1 MGAGMDLRVGDRRQ
15 RDRRL
20 LPRDGVDRRRGD
32 RRRALAGAG
41 VLAVMTWAASVAP
54 AEAQIY
60 TRRNANGVVEATN
73 VPDAG
78 DFRLTYIGKGTLIH
92 SAAFRLRPNYNGE
105 FNHHIEAAAAL
116 HGVSTEL
123 VRAVIQVES
132 EFDPLA
138 RSSKGAQGLM
148 QLMPDT
154 ARRLGVANAF
164 DARQNIFGGARYL
177 RQLLDMFQGDVALA
191 TAAYNAGEN
200 AVVRYKGVPPYR
212 ETRGYVQKIQS
223 LLSGFTSA
231 LVPPVQA
238 ASFFTPT
245 AGGLEAV
252 VASIRASGASAKAP
266 DARRVAAAPGK
277 PARVTPA
284 RPRVF
289 YKWTDASGVVHVG
302 QTPPSEGT
310 VYTMIRALD

>member
-1 MGAGMDLRVGDRRQ
+1 MWDQVERRVGQRRQGERRAAARGGADRRQGDRRMA
-15 RDRRL
+15 R
-20 LPRDGVDRRRGD
+20 
-32 RRRALAGAG
+32 AGAG
-41 VLAVMTWAASVAP
+41 VLAAAVSLAAVS

-60 TRRNANGVVEATN
+60 TRRNSNGTVEATN
-73 VPDAG
+73 VPDAS

-154 ARRLGVANAF
+154 ARRMGVANAF
-164 DARQNIFGGARYL
+164 DPRQNIFGGVRYL
-177 RQLLDMFQGDVALA
+177 RQLLDMFSGDVALTA
-191 TAAYNAGEN
+191 AAYNAGEN
-200 AVVRYKGVPPYR
+200 AVARYKGVPPFR
-212 ETRGYVQKIQS
+212 ETRGYVEKVQV
-223 LLSGFTSA
+223 LLSGF
-231 LVPPVQA
+231 VPPVQA

-245 AGGLEAV
+245 TGGIEAA
-252 VASIRASGASAKAP
+252 VASIRAPSPAA
-266 DARRVAAAPGK
+266 ARRTVTA
-277 PARVTPA
+277 PARPARPAPA

-289 YKWTDASGVVHVG
+289 YKWTDAGGVVHVG
-302 QTPPSEGT
+302 QTPPSEGI

>member
-1 MGAGMDLRVGDRRQ
+1 MWDQVERRVTDRRQGERRAVSRGGTDRRQGDRR
-15 RDRRL
+15 L
-20 LPRDGVDRRRGD
+20 G
-32 RRRALAGAG
+32 LAAGTG
-41 VLAVMTWAASVAP
+41 VLAAAIGLSSVS

-60 TRRNANGVVEATN
+60 TRRNSNGTVEATN
-73 VPDAG
+73 VPDAA

-105 FNHHIEAAAAL
+105 FNQHIEAAAAL

-154 ARRLGVANAF
+154 ARRMGVANAF
-164 DARQNIFGGARYL
+164 DARQNIFGGVRYL
-177 RQLLDMFQGDVALA
+177 RLLLDMFRGDVALTA
-191 TAAYNAGEN
+191 AAYNAGEN
-200 AVVRYKGVPPYR
+200 AVARYKGVPPFR
-212 ETRGYVQKIQS
+212 ETRGYVEKVQS
-223 LLSGFTSA
+223 LLSGF
-231 LVPPVQA
+231 VPTVQA
-238 ASFFTPT
+238 ASFITPT
-245 AGGLEAV
+245 TGGLEAAI
-252 VASIRASGASAKAP
+252 ASIRAPSAAA
-266 DARRVAAAPGK
+266 ARRPVAVPK
-277 PARVTPA
+277 RSARVTPA

-302 QTPPSEGT
+302 QTPPSEGI

>member
-1 MGAGMDLRVGDRRQ
+1 MWSGMERRAAERRQ
-15 RDRRL
+15 GERRRV
-20 LPRDGVDRRRGD
+20 PRGVPDRRRGD
-32 RRRALAGAG
+32 RRQALGLAGTGA
-41 VLAVMTWAASVAP
+41 LMAAMTLGAASDP

-60 TRRNANGVVEATN
+60 TRRNANGTVEATN
-73 VPDAG
+73 VTDAA

-105 FNHHIEAAAAL
+105 FNQHIEAAAAL

-154 ARRLGVANAF
+154 ARRLGVANAL
-164 DARQNIFGGARYL
+164 DPRQNIFGGVRYL
-177 RQLLDMFQGDVALA
+177 RQLLDMFQGDVALTA
-191 TAAYNAGEN
+191 AAYNAGEN
-200 AVVRYKGVPPYR
+200 AVVRFKGVPPYR
-212 ETRGYVQKIQS
+212 ETRGYVEKVQA

-231 LVPPVQA
+231 LMPPVQA

-245 AGGLEAV
+245 AGGLDAAI
-252 VASIRASGASAKAP
+252 ASIRAPSPSA
-266 DARRVAAAPGK
+266 ARRPAAAPSR

-289 YKWTDASGVVHVG
+289 YKCTDASGVVHVG
-302 QTPPSEGT
+302 QAPPSEGI
-310 VYTMIRALD
+310 VHTMIRALD

>member
-1 MGAGMDLRVGDRRQ
+1 MWDQVERRVTDRRQ
-15 RDRRL
+15 GERRAAPRGGADRRQA
-20 LPRDGVDRRRGD
+20 DRRMGR
-32 RRRALAGAG
+32 AGAS
-41 VLAVMTWAASVAP
+41 VLAAAMGLTAVS

-60 TRRNANGVVEATN
+60 TRRNSNGTVEATN
-73 VPDAG
+73 VPDAA

-105 FNHHIEAAAAL
+105 FNHHIDAAATL

-154 ARRLGVANAF
+154 ARRMGVANAF
-164 DARQNIFGGARYL
+164 DPRQNIFGGVRYL
-177 RQLLDMFQGDVALA
+177 RQLLDLFRGDVALTA
-191 TAAYNAGEN
+191 AAYNAGEN
-200 AVVRYKGVPPYR
+200 AVTRYGGVPPFR
-212 ETRGYVQKIQS
+212 ETRGYVQKVQS
-223 LLSGFTSA
+223 LLSGF
-231 LVPPVQA
+231 VPPVPA
-238 ASFFTPT
+238 ASFITPT
-245 AGGLEAV
+245 AGGIEAA
-252 VASIRASGASAKAP
+252 VASIRVSSPTA
-266 DARRVAAAPGK
+266 ARRPVAAPAR

-289 YKWTDASGVVHVG
+289 YKWTDAGGVVHVG
-302 QTPPSEGT
+302 QTPPSEGI

>member
-1 MGAGMDLRVGDRRQ
+1 MWDQVERRVGDRRQ
-15 RDRRL
+15 GERRE
-20 LPRDGVDRRRGD
+20 PSRAGAGRRQGD
-32 RRRALAGAG
+32 RRVGMAGAG
-41 VLAVMTWAASVAP
+41 VLAAAMGMTAAS

-60 TRRNANGVVEATN
+60 TRKNANGVVEATN

-92 SAAFRLRPNYNGE
+92 SAGFRLRPNYNGE
-105 FNHHIEAAAAL
+105 FNQHIEAAAAL
-116 HGVSTEL
+116 HGVSTDL
-123 VRAVIQVES
+123 IRAVIQVES

-164 DARQNIFGGARYL
+164 DARQNIFGGVRYL

-191 TAAYNAGEN
+191 TAGYNAGEN

-223 LLSGFTSA
+223 LLNGFTSA
-231 LVPPVQA
+231 LLPPVQA

-245 AGGLEAV
+245 AGGLDAA
-252 VASIRASGASAKAP
+252 VASLRASSAGAQAP
-266 DARRVAAAPGK
+266 AARRVAAAPGK
-277 PARVTPA
+277 SARMTPA

>member
-1 MGAGMDLRVGDRRQ
+1 MGMAGTTVLAAAMGMGA
-15 RDRRL
+15 
-20 LPRDGVDRRRGD
+20 
-32 RRRALAGAG
+32 
-41 VLAVMTWAASVAP
+41 AASAD
-54 AEAQIY
+54 AQIY
-60 TRRNANGVVEATN
+60 TRKNANGVVEATN
-73 VPDAG
+73 VPDAA

-105 FNHHIEAAAAL
+105 FNQHIEAAAAL

-164 DARQNIFGGARYL
+164 DARQNIFGGTRYL
-177 RQLLDMFQGDVALA
+177 RQLLDMFQGDVYLA

-245 AGGLEAV
+245 TGGLEAA
-252 VASIRASGASAKAP
+252 VASIRASGTAVARRSVAAPAKA
-266 DARRVAAAPGK
+266 G
-277 PARVTPA
+277 RVTPA

-289 YKWTDASGVVHVG
+289 YKWTDAGGIVHVG
-302 QTPPSEGT
+302 QTPPSEGV

>member
-1 MGAGMDLRVGDRRQ
+1 MWDQVERRVGDRRQ
-15 RDRRL
+15 GERRE
-20 LPRDGVDRRRGD
+20 PSRAGAGRRQGD
-32 RRRALAGAG
+32 RRMGMAGAG
-41 VLAVMTWAASVAP
+41 VLAAAMSMAAVSAD
-54 AEAQIY
+54 AQIY
-60 TRRNANGVVEATN
+60 TRKNANGVVEATN

-92 SAAFRLRPNYNGE
+92 SAGFRLRPNYNGE

-116 HGVSTEL
+116 HGVSTDL
-123 VRAVIQVES
+123 IRAVIQVES

-164 DARQNIFGGARYL
+164 DARQNIFGGVRYL

-191 TAAYNAGEN
+191 TAGYNAGEN

-223 LLSGFTSA
+223 LLTGFTSA
-231 LVPPVQA
+231 LLPPVQA

-245 AGGLEAV
+245 AGGLDAA
-252 VASIRASGASAKAP
+252 VASIRASGAGTKAP
-266 DARRVAAAPGK
+266 TARRIAAAPGR

-289 YKWTDASGVVHVG
+289 YKWTDASGIVHVG

>member
-1 MGAGMDLRVGDRRQ
+1 MWDQVERRVGQRRQGERRAAARGGADRRQGDRRMA
-15 RDRRL
+15 R
-20 LPRDGVDRRRGD
+20 
-32 RRRALAGAG
+32 AGAG
-41 VLAVMTWAASVAP
+41 VLAAAVSLAAVS

-60 TRRNANGVVEATN
+60 TRRNSNGTVEATN
-73 VPDAG
+73 VPDAA

-105 FNHHIEAAAAL
+105 FNQHIEAAAAL

-154 ARRLGVANAF
+154 ARRMGVANAF
-164 DARQNIFGGARYL
+164 DPRQNIFGGVRYL
-177 RQLLDMFQGDVALA
+177 RQLLDMFSGDVALTA
-191 TAAYNAGEN
+191 AAYNAGEN
-200 AVVRYKGVPPYR
+200 AVSRYKGVPPFR
-212 ETRGYVQKIQS
+212 ETRGYVEKVQS
-223 LLSGFTSA
+223 LLSGF
-231 LVPPVQA
+231 VPTVQA
-238 ASFFTPT
+238 ASFITPT
-245 AGGLEAV
+245 TGGLEAAI
-252 VASIRASGASAKAP
+252 ASIRAPSAAA
-266 DARRVAAAPGK
+266 ARRPAAAPSR

-302 QTPPSEGT
+302 QTPPSEGI